1 MKRVLRP
8 IPTPSSPI
16 FNNRRPGMLALSM
29 ANQKADYSLKVPSR
43 RHAVRTLV
51 TASAVVAGC
60 LAAPSIVS
68 AAAVHPPVGTDQV
81 GGATNFWTV
90 PRWVWLYR
98 PATGEQIRQVYW
110 RDGEVIQA
118 GYEAISWF
126 MRDVRFESML
136 KARDRRIDQALA
148 AGRIRREHLTPWM
161 LMDPVIIDILYAY
174 CAWLRSFN
182 VNEPVVLTSAFRH
195 MLTNEIT
202 EGAARDSWH
211 VKGGAADIVIPS
223 VPTANAAAFGKWL
236 SGGGVGLY
244 ASKRFVHLDR
254 GRVRAWNS

>member
-1 MKRVLRP
+1 MSHQTQTLGAPGQATSGLVLPQQSR
-8 IPTPSSPI
+8 
-16 FNNRRPGMLALSM
+16 NSM
-29 ANQKADYSLKVPSR
+29 EPSR
-43 RHAVRTLV
+43 RRVLHALLSAGA
-51 TASAVVAGC
+51 TAASG
-60 LAAPSIVS
+60 LAAPSIVL
-68 AAAVHPPVGTDQV
+68 ATTVTPPVGAPRV
-81 GGATNFWTV
+81 NNAAEFWMA
-90 PRWVWLYR
+90 PRWVWLTR

-110 RDGEVIQA
+110 RDGQLIQS

-126 MRDVRFESML
+126 MRDVRFDRML
-136 KARDRRIDQALA
+136 KAKDRRIDKALD
-148 AGRIRREHLTPWM
+148 AGRIEREHLTPWM
-161 LMDPVIIDILYAY
+161 LMDPVIVDILYAY
-174 CAWLRSFN
+174 TAWLHSFGIN
-182 VNEPVVLTSAFRH
+182 QPVVLTSAFRH

-254 GRVRAWNS
+254 GRVRAWQS

>member
-1 MKRVLRP
+1 MNTHTLP
-8 IPTPSSPI
+8 AIFDAPSARS
-16 FNNRRPGMLALSM
+16 GGLTSSAATS
-29 ANQKADYSLKVPSR
+29 SVWVPSR
-43 RHAVRTLV
+43 RHVLRTLL
-51 TASAVVAGC
+51 AAGGAAAGG
-60 LAAPSIVS
+60 LAAPAIVL
-68 AAAVHPPVGTDQV
+68 ANAVQPPVGAPRMNSAAD
-81 GGATNFWTV
+81 FWTA
-90 PRWVWLYR
+90 PRWVWLTR

-110 RDGEVIQA
+110 RDGQLIQS

-126 MRDVRFESML
+126 MRDVRFERML
-136 KARDRRIDQALA
+136 KAKDRRINKALD
-148 AGRIRREHLTPWM
+148 AGRIEREHLTPWM
-161 LMDPVIIDILYAY
+161 LMDPVILDILYAY
-174 CAWLRSFN
+174 CAWLHSFN
-182 VNEPVVLTSAFRH
+182 INEPVVLTSALRH

-254 GRVRAWNS
+254 GRVRAWKS

>member
-1 MKRVLRP
+1 MVTTQMHPAVFDTQSARSEGL
-8 IPTPSSPI
+8 TLSAETSSVW
-16 FNNRRPGMLALSM
+16 
-29 ANQKADYSLKVPSR
+29 VPSR
-43 RHAVRTLV
+43 RHVLRTLLAAGGAAAGGLAAPAIV
-51 TASAVVAGC
+51 LASAVQ
-60 LAAPSIVS
+60 
-68 AAAVHPPVGTDQV
+68 PPVGAPRGNSAAD
-81 GGATNFWTV
+81 FWTA
-90 PRWVWLYR
+90 PRWVWLTR

-110 RDGEVIQA
+110 RDGQLIQS

-126 MRDVRFESML
+126 MRDVRFERML
-136 KARDRRIDQALA
+136 KSKDRRIHKALD
-148 AGRIRREHLTPWM
+148 AGRIEREHLTPWM
-161 LMDPVIIDILYAY
+161 LMDPVILDILYAY
-174 CAWLRSFN
+174 CAWLHSFN
-182 VNEPVVLTSAFRH
+182 INEPVVLTSALRH

-254 GRVRAWNS
+254 GRVRAWKS

>member
-1 MKRVLRP
+1 MLQMPIQPAFTNHPSARSAAGGHDFAAKPVLV
-8 IPTPSSPI
+8 PT
-16 FNNRRPGMLALSM
+16 RRSILRSFLVAGAVAAGGMTAPAIVL
-29 ANQKADYSLKVPSR
+29 
-43 RHAVRTLV
+43 
-51 TASAVVAGC
+51 ASAVQ
-60 LAAPSIVS
+60 
-68 AAAVHPPVGTDQV
+68 PPVGAPRV
-81 GGATNFWTV
+81 NSGADFWTA
-90 PRWVWLYR
+90 PRWVWLTR

-110 RDGEVIQA
+110 RDGLLIQS

-126 MRDVRFESML
+126 MRDVRFERML
-136 KARDRRIDQALA
+136 KVKDRRIDIALD
-148 AGRIRREHLTPWM
+148 AGRIEREHLTPWM
-161 LMDPVIIDILYAY
+161 LMDPIIVDILYAY
-174 CAWLRSFN
+174 CAWLHSFN
-182 VNEPVVLTSAFRH
+182 INEPVVLTSALRH

-254 GRVRAWNS
+254 GRVRAWKS

>member
-1 MKRVLRP
+1 
-8 IPTPSSPI
+8 
-16 FNNRRPGMLALSM
+16 M
-29 ANQKADYSLKVPSR
+29 A
-43 RHAVRTLV
+43 
-51 TASAVVAGC
+51 
-60 LAAPSIVS
+60 
-68 AAAVHPPVGTDQV
+68 
-81 GGATNFWTV
+81 
-90 PRWVWLYR
+90 PRWVWLTR

-110 RDGEVIQA
+110 RDGQLIQS

-126 MRDVRFESML
+126 MRDVRFDRML
-136 KARDRRIDQALA
+136 KAKDRRIDKALH
-148 AGRIRREHLTPWM
+148 AGRIEREHLTPWM
-161 LMDPVIIDILYAY
+161 LMDPVIVDILYAY
-174 CAWLRSFN
+174 TAWLHSFGIN
-182 VNEPVVLTSAFRH
+182 QPVVLTSAFRH

-254 GRVRAWNS
+254 GRVRAWKS